1 MRVQRIRREKREEIL
16 PLCFRIACSFIFSF
30 FRFVDCISFFVRSL
44 LFRRYPPPTSS
55 IYYPDSDIPHPCK
68 TCFFFVSSFSR
79 LTLSFIKSAHEG
91 KVIDSFHYFRQL
103 GLLLDT
109 VPRLI
114 PAPNKTPR
122 PRPHRHP
129 LQSIPRTISSL
140 LPHHLVVLEG
150 ITIVSGYRCVG

>member
-1 MRVQRIRREKREEIL
+1 MRRGRKFYRFDSESLVLSYFRFFVLLTVYRFSFVPFCSVVTHHPPRRYTTLTLI
-16 PLCFRIACSFIFSF
+16 FRIPAKP
-30 FRFVDCISFFVRSL
+30 V
-44 LFRRYPPPTSS
+44 
-55 IYYPDSDIPHPCK
+55 
-68 TCFFFVSSFSR
+68 FFFVSSFSR

-91 KVIDSFHYFRQL
+91 KVIDSFHYFQQL

-114 PAPNKTPR
+114 PEPNKTPR